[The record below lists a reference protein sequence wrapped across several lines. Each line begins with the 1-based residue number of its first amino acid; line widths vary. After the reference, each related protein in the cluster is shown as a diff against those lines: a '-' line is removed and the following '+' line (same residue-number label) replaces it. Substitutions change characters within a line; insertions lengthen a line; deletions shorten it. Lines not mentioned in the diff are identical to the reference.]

1 MNAMGWTIV
10 AIATT
15 ALVWA
20 SWIVTG
26 LRAELNAARDR
37 AQRLTDMLEIAHAQ
51 LRDLK
56 PREEQLRR
64 AIWFYSNEESWVA
77 SGRSHSPAFHDR
89 GQIARAAL
97 RGEA

>member
-1 MNAMGWTIV
+1 MTMLLLTV
-10 AIATT
+10 LT
-15 ALVWA
+15 ASLVWA
-20 SWIVTG
+20 ALIV
-26 LRAELNAARDR
+26 RRINAEIEREADR
-37 AQRLTDMLEIAHAQ
+37 AQRLTEMLEIAHAQ

-56 PREEQLRR
+56 PREDAMRR

-77 SGRSHSPAFHDR
+77 PGRAHSPAFHDR

>member
-1 MNAMGWTIV
+1 MTMLLLSV
-10 AIATT
+10 LT
-15 ALVWA
+15 ASVVWA
-20 SWIVTG
+20 ALIV
-26 LRAELNAARDR
+26 RRLNDEIEREADR
-37 AQRLTDMLEIAHAQ
+37 AQRLTEMLEIAHAQ

-64 AIWFYSNEESWVA
+64 AIWFYCNEETWIA

>member
-1 MNAMGWTIV
+1 MTMLLLSV
-10 AIATT
+10 LT
-15 ALVWA
+15 ASVVWA
-20 SWIVTG
+20 ALIV
-26 LRAELNAARDR
+26 RRLNDEIEREADR
-37 AQRLTDMLEIAHAQ
+37 AQRLTEMLEIAHAQ